1 MLEHHHS
8 EARSLTGGIV
18 HYGQQLPE
26 LRGAYIYGD
35 HSTGKIWG
43 AKHDGTKLLWHREL
57 ADTPFHIPGFGTDSK
72 GEFLVADYA
81 GNGEGGF
88 YTLVASPPPTS
99 SAPFPHTLSES
110 GLFQSVKGHVV
121 QSALIPYEVNS
132 PLWSD
137 GARKARFIAIPGDS
151 PKIEAK
157 GPRGWTFPDDTV
169 IVKSFSLDFVE
180 GDDRSRR
187 WIETRFLTKQQNEWI
202 GYSYRWNEEQT
213 DATLVSQEGLDHE
226 FTIQTAEGP
235 RPQKWHYPS
244 RAECMV
250 CHSRAAGFVLGLS
263 TGQMNREAV
272 ETSFASL
279 PESQPASGNGSTPGD
294 GELPMENQLELL
306 QRLGLLKLE
315 KPPAE
320 LERLVNPYDAAA
332 SLEARAKSYLHANCA
347 NCHVE
352 AGGGNSQMQLEFVT
366 ALDKMKLI
374 DAVPVHDKF
383 GLAEA
388 RIVAPGDP
396 ERSVILRR
404 MARRGR
410 GQMPQLATFVVDQ
423 PAVDMMTAWIKG
435 MNAAAAKNSE
445 SE

>member
-1 MLEHHHS
+1 M
-8 EARSLTGGIV
+8 TGGIV
-18 HYGQQLPE
+18 HYGQQLGE

-72 GEFLVADYA
+72 GEFLIADYA

-88 YTLVASPPPTS
+88 YTLVASPPPTN
-99 SAPFPHTLSES
+99 SAPFPRTLSES

-121 QSALIPYEVNS
+121 QPALIPYEVNS

-137 GARKARFIAIPGDS
+137 GAGKARFIAIPGDS
-151 PKIEAK
+151 PKIEVT

-180 GDDRSRR
+180 GDVSSRR

-202 GYSYRWNEEQT
+202 GYSYRWNEEQD

-272 ETSFASL
+272 DTVLPAR
-279 PESQPASGNGSTPGD
+279 PESQPASGNGSEPVG

-315 KPPAE
+315 KTPAE
-320 LERLVNPYDAAA
+320 LERLVNPYDATA

-352 AGGGNSQMQLEFVT
+352 AGGGNSQMQLEYVT
-366 ALDKMKLI
+366 ALEKMKLI

-396 ERSVILRR
+396 ERSVILQR

-410 GQMPQLATFVVDQ
+410 GQMPQLATYIVDQ

-435 MNAAAAKNSE
+435 MNAASAKNSE
-445 SE
+445 TE